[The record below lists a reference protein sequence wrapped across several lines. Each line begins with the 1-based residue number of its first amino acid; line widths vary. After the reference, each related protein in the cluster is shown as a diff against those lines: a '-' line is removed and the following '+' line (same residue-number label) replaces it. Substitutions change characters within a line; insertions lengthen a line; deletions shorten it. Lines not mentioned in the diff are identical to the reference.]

1 MTELPPMTRTLTM
14 DVENS
19 PSIRSVLPHLLG
31 GSSVWTTE
39 LELELLEFAELCEDY
54 AVECEKAALHKHRAN
69 MAFRI
74 ISMFCAGS
82 AAIVPHFQSISALV
96 ASYVV
101 TGVSTVSL
109 GAGVVQSVCN
119 FEKSAGAERSAS
131 IQLREISK
139 EARIEISKPISLR
152 WADPYA
158 KLMGLEEKYS
168 EIVRSISPKVVG
180 SDIKSKIKSAR
191 RARMKSKTPGYKAP
205 LT

>member
-1 MTELPPMTRTLTM
+1 MTEFTPMGKNFSDET
-14 DVENS
+14 S
-19 PSIRSVLPHLLG
+19 PSIRAVLPHLLG
-31 GSSVWTTE
+31 GSSIWTTE

-69 MAFRI
+69 TVFRI

-82 AAIVPHFQSISALV
+82 AAILPHFSKIGADI

-119 FEKSAGAERSAS
+119 FEKSAGAERNAS
-131 IQLREISK
+131 ILLREISK
-139 EARIEISKPISLR
+139 EARLEISKPISMR
-152 WADPYA
+152 WSDPYV
-158 KLMGLEEKYS
+158 KLMSLEEKYS
-168 EIVRSISPKVVG
+168 ELVSSISPKVVG

-191 RARMKSKTPGYKAP
+191 RARMKNKNNTFSHTP
-205 LT
+205 